1 MSIKPDKWIRRMS
14 AEKLYN
20 IVLLG
25 QAAELATANKRPL
38 IHQHS
43 FEELE
48 QQFGGDEAN
57 RPFLETLRNMQVG
70 DELTLV
76 DQDLKVGA
84 VKNDRPLISP
94 FVGSVVREAI
104 VPEFDPNVPVKIPSY
119 GLSSYGYDI
128 RLGQKALLDFGV
140 SEADVVDVLKPESKK
155 SWSETDGSFE
165 LMPGQMAL
173 GVSMERIIV
182 PADVT
187 VVCMPKSTLA
197 RIGLEASITPLEA
210 GWEGFVTL
218 EIFNKSR
225 NTIRLHPGI
234 GIMQL
239 LFLQGMPCETTYA
252 QRGGKYMDQPAL
264 PVTAQN

>member
-14 AEKLYN
+14 AEKLYS
-20 IVLLG
+20 ITLLG
-25 QAAELATANKRPL
+25 SVAEAAQVRGVPL
-38 IHQHS
+38 TRQHS
-43 FEELE
+43 FEELSDQFQSDE
-48 QQFGGDEAN
+48 QS
-57 RPFLETLRNMQVG
+57 RPFLETLRDMNIG
-70 DELTLV
+70 DELV
-76 DQDLKVGA
+76 IEDQGVSVEV

-94 FVGSVVREAI
+94 FVSSVVREA
-104 VPEFDPNVPVKIPSY
+104 VMPEFDPNVPVKIPSY

-128 RLGQKALLDFGV
+128 RLGERMLVDDGSGEDAI
-140 SEADVVDVLKPESKK
+140 DVLRPDKK
-155 SWSETDGSFE
+155 QSWREWEGPLD
-165 LMPGQMAL
+165 LAPGQMAL
-173 GVSMERIIV
+173 GVSVERIIV
-182 PADVT
+182 PPDVT
-187 VVCMPKSTLA
+187 VICMPKSTLA

-218 EIFNKSR
+218 EIYNKSG
-225 NTIRLHPGI
+225 NTIRLYPGI